1 VPLQVVETDAAC
13 WKAWLR
19 MNDEIRPRYSVAVDA
34 DFIFNFDEPGFAPSA
49 DVIFSRERATVTFTF
64 EGREITWHELGPAF
78 YPSVA
83 IAIDDDE
90 DYDEAIGVVLRFL
103 SALAYHTQMP
113 VDVVDLQGGAP
124 SRRDELRTLRARRL
138 GALHANPTRIRLP
151 PDDRARKAIGFWR
164 EGRSERNPFYGFLAY
179 WKVLEL
185 VIGDDPRKIVAW
197 IDARS
202 GGRQG
207 LGDELNDRCRDAV
220 SHGARSRRSKTVADP
235 DDPRDR
241 TRMDQARYEVMRLA
255 MRAIDETWPHPW

>member
-1 VPLQVVETDAAC
+1 MAD
-13 WKAWLR
+13 
-19 MNDEIRPRYSVAVDA
+19 DIRPRYSVAVDA

-49 DVIFSRERATVTFTF
+49 EVILSRERKTVTFTF
-64 EGREITWHELGPAF
+64 EGREITWHELGPEF

-83 IAIDDDE
+83 IAIDDNE
-90 DYDEAIGVVLRFL
+90 DYDDAIGVVLRFL
-103 SALAYHTQMP
+103 SALAYYTQMP

-124 SRRDELRTLRARRL
+124 SRRDEQRVLRPRQL
-138 GALHANPTRIRLP
+138 GALLTNPTRIRLP

-197 IDARS
+197 IDAHS
-202 GGRQG
+202 GVQPG
-207 LGDELNDRCRDAV
+207 LGEELNDRCRDAV

-241 TRMDQARYEVMRLA
+241 KRMDEARYQLMSLA
-255 MRAIDETWPHPW
+255 QRAIDGTWPHPW